1 MFIKLAIAFSKI
13 FALFILGIFLA
24 FPISAMCG
32 VIEIFLSYLSIIWE
46 IFWRGGLSLL
56 LVSAIALFIEGLNN
70 GTKKYF

>member
-1 MFIKLAIAFSKI
+1 MFKLTIAFSKT
-13 FALFILGIFLA
+13 FALFVLGIFLA

-56 LVSAIALFIEGLNN
+56 LVSAIALFIEGWNN
-70 GTKKYF
+70 GAD